1 MIGITRNGPVMTI
14 EMQRADRRNALNVE
28 LVDGLRETI
37 EHAAEQDVRAIV
49 LTGAGPVFSSGAD
62 LTDAAGMAEKLPDK
76 ALALNLAAVEADIG
90 IGDIERV
97 A

>member
-49 LTGAGPVFSSGAD
+49 LTGAMRPFEMERSDALQNLTEALLASSLLRFVQWKQG
-62 LTDAAGMAEKLPDK
+62 
-76 ALALNLAAVEADIG
+76 
-90 IGDIERV
+90 
-97 A
+97 